1 MKRKYITGIIVVAII
16 LSITLKLAANKRK
29 LNDRNKP
36 VVNSNIRIPVKVAD
50 VEYHQL
56 DISIK
61 KTGTLA
67 PFKEASVLA
76 PSSGTIKYLNFK
88 LGDHVRQG
96 EVIATMDNRL
106 LLLDLQK
113 AETDRAK
120 LKNDLD
126 TYTELYNGHAA
137 TQEKLNEVKQ
147 DYDNAE
153 TQYGQARKQLDDAGI
168 KAPTNGIISV
178 KDVEQGV
185 YVNAGASI
193 ATVVNDA
200 EIKVQVNLTEDE
212 VYRVKQGQH
221 VDISTDVYPDKV
233 FNGRISFISPQA
245 DATHSFLVE
254 VIVDSD
260 PNYVLHPGTFVNAD
274 FAKHT
279 LQQLLMVPR
288 EALAESVQNAS
299 VYVVDGNVVRQ
310 KTVVTGRE
318 MGDYV
323 EIISGLNKNDV
334 VVLSGQ
340 INLKDGTPVII
351 SK

>member
-16 LSITLKLAANKRK
+16 LLITLKLAANKK
-29 LNDRNKP
+29 QLNERNKP
-36 VVNSNIRIPVKVAD
+36 VVNSNIQIPVKVAN
-50 VEYHQL
+50 VEEHQL
-56 DISIK
+56 DVSIK

-67 PFKEASVLA
+67 PFKEAVVLA
-76 PSSGTIKYLNFK
+76 PSSGTIKYLTFK
-88 LGDHVRQG
+88 LGDKVHQG
-96 EVIATMDNRL
+96 QVIATMDSRL

-113 AETDRAK
+113 AATDKAK
-120 LKNDLD
+120 FKNDLD
-126 TYTELYNGHAA
+126 TYTDLYNGHAA
-137 TQEKLNEVKQ
+137 TQEKLNEVRQ
-147 DYDNAE
+147 NYDNAE
-153 TQYGQARKQLDDAGI
+153 TQFGQARKQLEDAGI

-193 ATVVNDA
+193 AIVVNDA
-200 EIKVQVNLTEDE
+200 EIKVQVELTEDE
-212 VYRVKQGQH
+212 IYRVKQGQH
-221 VDISTDVYPDKV
+221 VNITTDVYPNKV

-254 VIVDSD
+254 VVVDSD
-260 PNYVLHPGTFVNAD
+260 PDYVLHPGTFVNTD
-274 FAKHT
+274 FTKHT
-279 LQQLLMVPR
+279 QQQVLMIPR

-299 VYVVDGNVVRQ
+299 VYVVVGNVARQ

-323 EIISGLNKNDV
+323 EIISGVNKNDV

>member
-16 LSITLKLAANKRK
+16 LSIPLTLAANKRK

>member
-1 MKRKYITGIIVVAII
+1 MKSKYVTGIIVVAII
-16 LSITLKLAANKRK
+16 LLITLKLAANKK
-29 LNDRNKP
+29 QINERNKP
-36 VVNSNIRIPVKVAD
+36 VVNSNIRIPVKVGAVD
-50 VEYHQL
+50 FHQL

-67 PFKEASVLA
+67 PFKEAVVLA
-76 PSSGTIKYLNFK
+76 SSSGTIKYLNFK

-96 EVIATMDNRL
+96 QVIASMDGRL

-113 AETDRAK
+113 AATDKAK
-120 LKNDLD
+120 YKNDLD
-126 TYTELYNGHAA
+126 TYTDLYNGHAA
-137 TQEKLNEVKQ
+137 TQEKLNEVRQ

-153 TQYGQARKQLDDAGI
+153 TQFSQARKQLEDAGI
-168 KAPTNGIISV
+168 KAPTTGIISV

-221 VDISTDVYPDKV
+221 VDITTDVYPNKV

-254 VIVDSD
+254 VIIQSE

-279 LQQLLMVPR
+279 QQQVLMVPR

-299 VYVVDGNVVRQ
+299 VYVVEGNVTKQ

-323 EIISGLNKNDV
+323 EIISGLNKNEV

>member
-96 EVIATMDNRL
+96 EVIATMDSRL

-254 VIVDSD
+254 MIVDSD

>member
-16 LSITLKLAANKRK
+16 LLITLKLAANKK
-29 LNDRNKP
+29 QLNERNKP
-36 VVNSNIRIPVKVAD
+36 VVNSNIRIPVKVAN

-56 DISIK
+56 DVSIK

-67 PFKEASVLA
+67 PFKEAIVLA
-76 PSSGTIKYLNFK
+76 PVSGTIKYLNFK

-96 EVIATMDNRL
+96 QVIATMDSRL
-106 LLLDLQK
+106 LMLDLQK
-113 AETDRAK
+113 AATDKAK
-120 LKNDLD
+120 YKNDLD
-126 TYTELYNGHAA
+126 TYTDLYNGHAA

-153 TQYGQARKQLDDAGI
+153 TQFDQARKQLEDAGI
-168 KAPTNGIISV
+168 KAPTTGIISV

-185 YVNAGASI
+185 YVNAGSSI

-221 VDISTDVYPDKV
+221 VDITTDVYPNKI

-254 VIVDSD
+254 VIVEGD

-279 LQQLLMVPR
+279 QQQVLMIPR
-288 EALAESVQNAS
+288 EALAESIQNAS
-299 VYVVDGNVVRQ
+299 VYVAEGGAVKQ

-323 EIISGLNKNDV
+323 EIISGLDKNDV